1 MESNLADEVCQ
12 LRLGDS
18 DDDVRSVA
26 ASCLLPITA
35 QFVQQLPKELP
46 RVLAVLWSCLGDMK
60 DDLRSS
66 VGAVMDLLGKLVG
79 YNAVIDVLANSQTS

>member
-1 MESNLADEVCQ
+1 MFS
-12 LRLGDS
+12 LGDS

-35 QFVQQLPKELP
+35 QLVEQLPDELP

-60 DDLRSS
+60 DDLGSS